1 MHLVNGMKYGGIQYA
16 AQSSSVSTETYKKTK
31 FSNENISFSKEI
43 KIQDEIHTPSVGN
56 IFLQDGE
63 NQI

>member
-1 MHLVNGMKYGGIQYA
+1 M
-16 AQSSSVSTETYKKTK
+16 TK

-43 KIQDEIHTPSVGN
+43 KIQDEIHTSSVGN

-63 NQI
+63 NQIYEVEFEFLNGTGRIFKINFAYAERHL